1 MHKKFSLRR
10 LFTVVFTALFAVVGS
25 IVAIDAPAK
34 AASFGSDSTVDY
46 NGVFNGT
53 SQYFSGTN
61 FDIDQ
66 TSQSFTAEAWVR
78 DTSTDVAGGTIGAA
92 TIRAIFSQGVEG
104 QSANRFSFGTNV
116 VAGDNDR
123 REIVWAYRSTGN
135 SAWSTGTGIFIP
147 KNAWTHVAFVSTAT
161 AIKIYVNG
169 QFAKEFATT
178 DMANISTG
186 KFNIGRGHYGDQ
198 MFWSGDIDEVRV
210 WSGDQSANIASRMHS
225 YVASNTAGLRAY
237 FDFNEGSG
245 TSVYNRVNDLALSA
259 SGAPTFRTVES
270 ISKLQGKTV
279 VTFPRTYLTAGGGWK
294 VPAGVNY
301 VDVFL
306 VGGGAGGGGGGAG
319 NGTTHVG
326 GGGGG
331 GGAGQAI
338 TSLVTEIQPET
349 VKTVKVGHG
358 GQGGNPGITATSW
371 GGDGGKSGGQSSFGA
386 LNAAPGFGGW
396 GAGFN
401 DGLLNTGRSAAG
413 WTNYFPEVSG
423 YTPVPYYQ
431 DQNGGTGGQS
441 GSFRGQPGH
450 GTASGTPGAGGGG
463 SGATGQGTQATSAS
477 ASGQGGPGARFL
489 GTTYATGGSGGLANN
504 AAAAVADETVA
515 GNGGDGGNG
524 INAGT
529 ASPGGSGASG
539 VVIIAYAQVDDT
551 AYDFAVNTESR
562 YVATNKQVIPSKASF
577 TFETWIKP
585 DAFGADNQWRDIF
598 RQQFDNLNYR
608 SFGVGLYGKTIQVIH
623 GLAST
628 NESVFNSQS
637 STSDSIKLSQLA
649 WTHLAVTST
658 YTTSGSNSTSR
669 LQVYVNGHP
678 VYDASMTMATSSLQ
692 DLGSA
697 QLAIGGYYSTGVDRI
712 FDGKIDQIKVW
723 NGALTAEEIRKSMH
737 EYSTSGVVSTSGS
750 TLRAHFD
757 FNSTD
762 TSKLVDQ
769 GPNGYDFALKSGAT
783 APTIHNVV
791 EPIANSKKGFKFTRS
806 VLNAWGG
813 WIATEGLSTGAQLL
827 AVGGGGSGGT
837 RHAGGGGAGELI
849 YNSSYS
855 LNAGA
860 VTKVQIGQGGL
871 GREGGRNR
879 SENTLSV
886 AGLQGQAT
894 VVGNVE
900 ALGGGGG
907 EGGTK
912 PATSGGS
919 SGGLDFIGTVVAVG
933 SGSGYQNTGA
943 QGTYI
948 NSNTGIAGGGGGGA
962 GSAGYLGT
970 NSAGG
975 AGGDG
980 REYSISGSPV
990 CYAAGGGGGVADATA
1005 AGGPAG
1011 DGCANAPATG
1021 GSGSSKAAA
1030 FSATPNTG
1038 SGGGGGGFD
1047 YTDSNE
1053 EQNSGSGGSGVVIIA
1068 TSAKTADASVAGNY
1082 KLDETLTAT
1091 AATYSS
1097 TVSSTSF
1104 KWQRADSLNGS
1115 YADIA
1120 SATSGTY
1127 KLVCADIGKYVRLAN
1142 TATFGDSTTETTYTT
1157 GVKVTSAVV
1166 QAGLLMHFDA
1176 ACPGSNPTTSWS
1188 DLSGQG
1194 NNMTF
1199 ATNAPT
1205 RSTADGSSYAFNSAS
1220 SQYGYLG
1227 AKTFNFTNGFS
1238 ASFWT
1243 NFGTRENWERV
1254 FDFGNGEVNDNMWI
1268 GRIYGT
1274 NHIGMEIINNS
1285 STVGRCVAED
1295 AIVDNQWAH
1304 FTFVIKADKSCLIYK
1319 NGVELARSTN
1329 TTHTILAASSFDLPN
1344 GDTRTNTYFGRS
1356 NWADPYLGGGI
1367 GDFAMYNAALSASD
1381 VSANYNAQRYAAGLL
1396 TGSASI
1402 SYPNSNNATYSP
1414 DGTVTPTYSRSGDG
1428 LVSFATT
1435 AANTICVVN
1444 SSSGVITI
1452 KGAGSCPVTM
1462 TVAAGTTHDATT
1474 ASATLTI
1481 SKASQATL
1489 TVSAAAS
1496 MNYLANQ
1503 TLTSTGGSGTGA
1515 VAFSRDS
1522 GTCSISGAIVTATQA
1537 GTCVVKATKLGDSN
1551 YLVAESATVTITIN
1565 KINQAALTIT
1575 SATTITF
1582 GQTLTLNAAGGSG
1595 PQSISYA
1602 LVTPGVCSLNAGVIS
1617 TTGAGSCVVKATNAA
1632 STNYNSVDSANVTIT
1647 VNKAA
1652 RTASFTSNVPPT
1664 PVAGGTYNVTGTL
1677 SGGSGSPTFSIAS
1690 ASNSVCSISGSTV
1703 TFNTSGNCV
1712 VEASKAEDAN
1722 YLAASVVT
1730 QTIAVGSRNQTIS
1743 FSELSNKT
1751 FGDPAFALSATASS
1765 GAAVTYSE
1773 GSSTNDA
1780 CDVTSSGLVTVKAI
1794 GTCVVRAN
1802 QSGNSTWAAA
1812 SQVVRTFEVLADLPG
1827 VPFITSISAGDRSM
1841 TATFYA
1847 PGYTGG
1853 DTIAAYELVAV
1864 TDAPGVN
1871 VSNSACSTTAANG
1884 VLTCTVTGLAN
1895 GTSYKLK
1902 VAAINSAGRGEFTT
1916 LSAAQTAVTS
1926 PEAVGSFTAVANNT
1940 ALNLTWTTPISFG
1953 GGNWDSYRIYV
1964 RQAGG
1969 SYPAA
1974 NAPSFTINGS
1984 NGTSTT
1990 TGWQL
1995 TGLVNGTAYDVRIV
2009 TVTTANSQAL
2019 ESNTAEVRQ
2028 TPRTVPAAPP
2038 VVSALEVGA
2047 DLVITWSPP
2056 TNDGGDPVSG
2066 YVVEIDGTP
2075 CTVNGTTCVVAA
2087 PTTPGDYDIEVKAQN
2102 AAGTSPAATTT
2113 FTRASSSGNGT
2124 NGSNNG
2130 SNSNGNSGL
2139 NNPKGLGVQ
2148 TGVKPPKAIAIDKK
2162 TLVHVD
2168 AGKVTITG
2176 ENLADVNEIKIGGR
2190 SAKIISKSDGALV
2203 IEMPKQTI
2211 GSHDIEIANP
2221 TGATL
2226 IENALQ
2232 AVKGKYTLLRTRV
2245 SAPPA
2250 KEVSTSEKVLVANR
2264 IGVAKYATVIT
2275 CAGRVSKAKEV
2286 CDFAKSVNPDL
2297 QTRILPRLW
2306 VGEDAY
2312 LVRTVLWN

>member
-61 FDIDQ
+61 FDIDN
-66 TSQSFTAEAWVR
+66 TSESFTAEAWVR

-104 QSANRFSFGTNV
+104 QSVNRFSFGTNV

-259 SGAPTFRTVES
+259 SGAPTFRTIES

-294 VPAGVNY
+294 VPA
-301 VDVFL
+301 DVTRADVL
-306 VGGGAGGGGGGAG
+306 V
-319 NGTTHVG
+319 VG

-331 GGAGQAI
+331 GGGAYASTGYVGGGGGGGGGGQVASVLGS
-338 TSLVTEIQPET
+338 SLTPDSTQAV
-349 VKTVKVGHG
+349 VV
-358 GQGGNPGITATSW
+358 GQGGF
-371 GGDGGKSGGQSSFGA
+371 GGAAGSNSAWEGRSGNSGGNSNFGNIA
-386 LNAAPGFGGW
+386 SAQRGFGGW
-396 GAGFN
+396 GAGLN
-401 DGLLNTGRSAAG
+401 DDTRVTGRTASVGNA
-413 WTNYFPEVSG
+413 PELS
-423 YTPVPYYQ
+423 YTTTAQYQ
-431 DQNGGTGGQS
+431 DQNGGQGGQS
-441 GSFRGQPGH
+441 GSFRGALGYGVEAYPGVTGGGAGGGGAGAAGP
-450 GTASGTPGAGGGG
+450 GTAATSASTPGAGGPGVSFLNNTYG
-463 SGATGQGTQATSAS
+463 SGA
-477 ASGQGGPGARFL
+477 
-489 GTTYATGGSGGLANN
+489 SGGLANSG
-504 AAAAVADETVA
+504 AAVTLASTNS
-515 GNGGDGGNG
+515 GNGGVGGNG
-524 INAGT
+524 SIPNGT
-529 ASPGGSGASG
+529 AVAGANG
-539 VVIIAYAQVDDT
+539 ATGIVIIAYAPVDDK
-551 AYDFAVNTESR
+551 Y
-562 YVATNKQVIPSKASF
+562 
-577 TFETWIKP
+577 
-585 DAFGADNQWRDIF
+585 
-598 RQQFDNLNYR
+598 
-608 SFGVGLYGKTIQVIH
+608 
-623 GLAST
+623 AST
-628 NESVFNSQS
+628 NGTSQYFANTGTYVLPQSGSFTVEGWFYENVGTTGTRVLFSQGRPSVFGSRFEAYVDGTAGSRTIGFFDWAS
-637 STSDSIKLSQLA
+637 SPAYSIP
-649 WTHLAVTST
+649 
-658 YTTSGSNSTSR
+658 GSRFPQGEWVHVAFVATANGSSSSIAA
-669 LQVYVNGHP
+669 YVNGQP
-678 VYDASMTMATSSLQ
+678 VGIPKIISSAPSINIST
-692 DLGSA
+692 D
-697 QLAIGGYYSTGVDRI
+697 GGFYVGRNSYAAEKYWAGR
-712 FDGKIDQIKVW
+712 IDQIKVW
-723 NGALTAEEIRKSMH
+723 NASLSQGQVARSMH
-737 EYSTSGVVSTSGS
+737 THQDSDSTGTISGLTYLYDFNEISGS
-750 TLRAHFD
+750 TVPANRGAANLTA
-757 FNSTD
+757 
-762 TSKLVDQ
+762 
-769 GPNGYDFALKSGAT
+769 FAS
-783 APTIHNVV
+783 PTLSNVV

-813 WIATEGLSTGAQLL
+813 WIPETSMTSASALVAG
-827 AVGGGGSGGT
+827 
-837 RHAGGGGAGELI
+837 GGGGAGKGETGTTNPAGSGGGGGVTALSGQSISAGEI
-849 YNSSYS
+849 YPVII
-855 LNAGA
+855 GA
-860 VTKVQIGQGGL
+860 GGL
-871 GREGGRNR
+871 GATAVADDATSRN
-879 SENTLSV
+879 
-886 AGLQGQAT
+886 GQASSFLST
-894 VVGNVE
+894 T

-907 EGGTK
+907 
-912 PATSGGS
+912 GS
-919 SGGLDFIGTVVAVG
+919 RGYAGAG
-933 SGSGYQNTGA
+933 SGVSDT
-943 QGTYI
+943 
-948 NSNTGIAGGGGGGA
+948 SIATGGGGA
-962 GSAGYLGT
+962 IYTTLVCNSLSGGNGVVSSGLNAAAGNWGW
-970 NSAGG
+970 GG
-975 AGGDG
+975 AGGGAGGAASPAVCDG
-980 REYSISGSPV
+980 AAVSPGPGISSSISGEATT
-990 CYAAGGGGGVADATA
+990 YGQGGFVGNYSNIPTAIANSGRGGAIQYGATA
-1005 AGGPAG
+1005 PA
-1011 DGCANAPATG
+1011 
-1021 GSGSSKAAA
+1021 
-1030 FSATPNTG
+1030 
-1038 SGGGGGGFD
+1038 
-1047 YTDSNE
+1047 
-1053 EQNSGSGGSGVVIIA
+1053 SGSGASGMAGIA
-1068 TSAKTADASVAGNY
+1068 IVSLPALTADPSVSGSF

-1097 TVSSTSF
+1097 TVSSTSY
-1104 KWQRADSLNGS
+1104 KWQRADSLNGT
-1115 YADIA
+1115 YADIT

-1238 ASFWT
+1238 ASFWV
-1243 NFGTRENWERV
+1243 NFGTLNNWERV

-1285 STVGRCVAED
+1285 STVGRCVAEN

-1304 FTFVIKADKSCLIYK
+1304 FTFVIKADKNCLIYK

-1344 GDTRTNTYFGRS
+1344 GDARTNTYFGRS

-1677 SGGSGSPTFSIAS
+1677 SAGSGSPTFSIAS

-1743 FSELSNKT
+1743 FATLSNKT

-1765 GAAVTYSE
+1765 GEAVTYSE

-1940 ALNLTWTTPISFG
+1940 ALDLTWTTPSTFG
-1953 GGNWDSYRIYV
+1953 GGTWDSYRIYV
-1964 RQAGG
+1964 RAAGG

-1974 NAPSFTINGS
+1974 NAPTTTISGS
-1984 NGTSTT
+1984 NGSSTT
-1990 TGWQL
+1990 TAWQL

-2190 SAKIISKSDGALV
+2190 VAKIISKSDGALV

-2211 GSHDIEIANP
+2211 GFHDIEIANP

-2226 IENALQ
+2226 IEDALQ
-2232 AVKGKYTLLRTRV
+2232 AVKGRYTLLRTRV
-2245 SAPPA
+2245 TAAPT
-2250 KEVSTSEKVLVANR
+2250 KEVSASEKVLVANR

-2275 CAGRVSKAKEV
+2275 CAGRVAKAKEV

-2312 LVRTVLWN
+2312 LVRAVLWN